1 MRKPDKSLAEKWG
14 IMPWLKIRIDNDPAW
29 LRELVEPLCEDT
41 KMARQGVCDIAFVAP
56 TSAAEWKQK
65 ARRLKL
71 AIDPD
76 GDEDEEYEKKV
87 MTIAHKENCVGCEA
101 CSKVCPKKCYTHE
114 AVQV

>member
-1 MRKPDKSLAEKWG
+1 MAANRLARGATGEEAAAADGSVSFHQRAVPLLDFSLTEAEGFLPGLMAAGNGTAVG
-14 IMPWLKIRIDNDPAW
+14 ITA
-29 LRELVEPLCEDT
+29 
-41 KMARQGVCDIAFVAP
+41 
-56 TSAAEWKQK
+56 S
-65 ARRLKL
+65 

-114 AVQV
+114 AAQV